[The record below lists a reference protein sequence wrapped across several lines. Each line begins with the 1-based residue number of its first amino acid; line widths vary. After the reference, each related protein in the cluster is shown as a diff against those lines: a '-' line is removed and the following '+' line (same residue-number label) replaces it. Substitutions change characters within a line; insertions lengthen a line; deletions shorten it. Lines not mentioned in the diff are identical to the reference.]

1 MMSGIDAIVTKH
13 FKLFFRDV
21 ADESGDEV
29 HCRNTFGNFFVIF
42 VSGVVEGNI
51 FPIVAV
57 NTGRSNHRP
66 PKVSADIFDG
76 NGRGA
81 EIRLCADIKTI
92 GMIFIDIIFNSGK
105 GRTKFQSEFFEKDFS
120 ESIAEKGIVEMFHW
134 SPWSKITRP
143 AFRNESVDMWIPF

>member
-1 MMSGIDAIVTKH
+1 MQSGINTIVSEH

-21 ADESGDEV
+21 TDEAGDKF
-29 HCRNTFGNFFVIF
+29 HCRNTFCNGFIIF
-42 VSGVVEGNI
+42 VPGVVEGNI
-51 FPIVAV
+51 FSIVAV
-57 NTGRSNHRP
+57 DTGRSNHRP

-134 SPWSKITRP
+134 SPWSKITRA
-143 AFRNESVDMWIPF
+143 AFRNEGVDMWIPF

>member
-1 MMSGIDAIVTKH
+1 MSGIDAIVTKH

-21 ADESGDEV
+21 TDESGDEF

-51 FPIVAV
+51 FTIVAV
-57 NTGRSNHRP
+57 DTGRSNHRP

-92 GMIFIDIIFNSGK
+92 GMVFIDIIFNFGK
-105 GRTKFQSEFFEKDFS
+105 G
-120 ESIAEKGIVEMFHW
+120 
-134 SPWSKITRP
+134 SPKL
-143 AFRNESVDMWIPF
+143 

>member
-1 MMSGIDAIVTKH
+1 MKGYRIAVIMVNPRSG
-13 FKLFFRDV
+13 
-21 ADESGDEV
+21 
-29 HCRNTFGNFFVIF
+29 NN
-42 VSGVVEGNI
+42 
-51 FPIVAV
+51 
-57 NTGRSNHRP
+57 RSAEI
-66 PKVSADIFDG
+66 SADIFDG

-134 SPWSKITRP
+134 SPWSKITRA
-143 AFRNESVDMWIPF
+143 AFRNEGVDMWIPF